1 MLGRRQI
8 CSALALV
15 LVLGLGGGLASAEDG
30 PAPAETLLLQQPTV
44 SAKHVAFVYAQD
56 LWIADRAGGDARR
69 LTSHVGQEATPRF
82 SPDGK
87 WVAFTGHYEGNM
99 DVYAIH
105 IDGGAPRRLTWHPGT
120 DVAKGWHPDGKRVLF
135 GSRRAGGTPVERLY
149 HVPLEGGMPRRLV
162 LPRTAHAQWNAD
174 ATFLAYTP
182 VRDAFRTWKRYRG
195 GRTTSI
201 WVYDPKTH
209 DVEVVPHV
217 NASDTWP
224 CWVGNT
230 LYFGSDRKGMM
241 DLYSWKQGDK
251 KVESITDF
259 DTFGIQ
265 HLSSGAGVLAFARG
279 GALHILDPKVGEI
292 ERLRIRC
299 QTDGLYRN
307 PKWKTARGAVRHAAI
322 SPNGKRAVFEA
333 RGEIITVPRE
343 HGPSRNLTDS
353 PGAHDRDPA
362 WSPDGTQVAWFS
374 DASGEYQL
382 HLRDR
387 LGRKP
392 AKTFDLGG
400 APFYYDPTW
409 SPDGKHLIFS
419 DKGNRLAY
427 ITLETG
433 KVTPIATTQGALS
446 AWRPFGVWSPDSKW
460 IAFERKDP
468 NTTYNG
474 VALYELATDTV
485 TRLTDSFGNADSPA
499 FSTKGKYL
507 FFRASVDSGPR
518 SFGLDM
524 STSAAKRSSS
534 SLYVAVLSKKTPNP
548 MAARSDEETPKKDD
562 EKKKKDADKSKGDKK
577 DADKKGADKKGGEEK
592 PDDAKDE
599 KKKDAP
605 PLIDLEGLDQRIL
618 ALPAPSGTYWGLA
631 CVGKKLLYLDQGQ
644 GGPGKLMSF
653 DFDSRKPKSLA
664 TGVNGV
670 EVAHG
675 GKHLLVRFGSTWAI
689 TNDSGGARKN
699 LGINGVR
706 LRVEP
711 ALEWPQILRETWRIQ
726 RDFFYDPQM
735 HGVDWDAMWERW
747 SAFLPHVRHRAELS
761 LLQMEMM
768 GELACG
774 HQYVNGGD
782 MPKGPGATPV
792 GLLGADFDRHA
803 GHYRI
808 KRIYSGQ
815 NWNPGMRAPLT
826 EPGVDVQV
834 GDHILAVNGR
844 ELKAGENL
852 YAAFEATANQPVEL
866 TLAVDPDKAEEKP
879 RTTTVVPVSSDGS
892 LRRAAWIEGNR
903 KRVEELSGG
912 RLAYIYM
919 PDTGGRGMRAFDRD
933 YYSQLDRE
941 GLVLDERYN
950 GGGKVADYVVSV
962 LGRKVICFWMNREG
976 WLGRT
981 PFGTLDGPKVMVI
994 NERAGSG
1001 GDAMPWMFKQ
1011 LGIGTTVG
1019 TRTWGGLVGISGYPP
1034 LMDGGSVTA
1043 ANFGIM
1049 DRDGNWVVENVGV
1062 APDVEVI
1069 EYPKAIIEGGDPQ
1082 LERAVE
1088 IALEQLKDHK
1098 KQALPTYKPPTKR

>member
-1 MLGRRQI
+1 MLRR
-8 CSALALV
+8 AHRPLALV
-15 LVLGLGGGLASAEDG
+15 AALILTLSGGVASTETEGTLD
-30 PAPAETLLLQQPTV
+30 ETLLLQQPTV
-44 SAKHVAFVYAQD
+44 SETHVAFVYAQD

-87 WVAFTGHYEGNM
+87 WIAFTGHYEGNM
-99 DVYAIH
+99 DVYAIPV
-105 IDGGAPRRLTWHPGT
+105 DGGAPRRLTWHPGT

-135 GSRRAGGTPVERLY
+135 GSRRAGGAPVERLY
-149 HVPLEGGMPRRLV
+149 HVALDGGMPQPMA
-162 LPRTAHAQWNAD
+162 LPRTAHAQWND
-174 ATFLAYTP
+174 AGTHLAYTP
-182 VRDAFRTWKRYRG
+182 IRDAFRTWKRYRG
-195 GRTTSI
+195 GRLSQV

-209 DVEVVPHV
+209 EVEVLPRE

-224 CWVGNT
+224 CWVGDT
-230 LYFGSDRKGMM
+230 LYFASDRKGIM
-241 DLYSWKQGDK
+241 DLYSWKPGDK
-251 KVESITDF
+251 EVESITDF
-259 DTFGIQ
+259 DTFGLM
-265 HLSSGAGVLAFARG
+265 HLSSGGGVLTFARG

-299 QTDGLYRN
+299 PADGLQRN
-307 PKWKTARGAVRHAAI
+307 PKWRTARGSVRSGSI
-322 SPNGKRAVFEA
+322 SPSGKRAVFEA

-343 HGPSRNLTDS
+343 HGAARNLTDS
-353 PGAHDRDPA
+353 PGIHDRDPA
-362 WSPDGTQVAWFS
+362 WSPDGSSIAWFS

-382 HLRDR
+382 HVRDR

-392 AKTFDLGG
+392 AKAYELGG

-409 SPDGKHLIFS
+409 SPDGKHIIFS

-427 ITLETG
+427 VTLKTG
-433 KVTPIATTQGALS
+433 KVATIATTQGSLS

-474 VALYELATDTV
+474 VSLFEVATGKV
-485 TRLTDSFGNADSPA
+485 TPLTDSFGNADSPA
-499 FSTKGKYL
+499 FSPKGKYL

-524 STSAAKRSSS
+524 STSAARSSS
-534 SLYVAVLSKKTPNP
+534 SNLYVAVLSKKTPNP
-548 MAARSDEETPKKDD
+548 MAARSDDETPKKD
-562 EKKKKDADKSKGDKK
+562 KKKD
-577 DADKKGADKKGGEEK
+577 
-592 PDDAKDE
+592 DAKKKSDDKEKDEDDKDGE
-599 KKKDAP
+599 KKKDEDKKEEKEKP
-605 PLIDLEGLDQRIL
+605 PLIDIDGLDQRIL
-618 ALPAPSGTYWGLA
+618 ALPTPSGTYWGLA
-631 CVGKKLLYLDQGQ
+631 CIGKKLVYLDQGN
-644 GGPGKLMSF
+644 GGKLMSF
-653 DFDSRKPKSLA
+653 DFDSRKPKAGPS
-664 TGVNGV
+664 GVRSI

-675 GKHLLVRFGSTWAI
+675 GKHLLLRIGSAWAI

-699 LGINGVR
+699 LGIDKVR
-706 LRVEP
+706 MRVEP
-711 ALEWPQILRETWRIQ
+711 AEEWPQILRETWRIQ
-726 RDFFYDPQM
+726 RDFFYDPKM

-747 SAFLPHVRHRAELS
+747 SAFLPHVRHRAELT

-774 HQYVNGGD
+774 HQYVSGGD
-782 MPKGPGATPV
+782 IPKAPSATPV
-792 GLLGADFDRHA
+792 GLLGADFDTNA
-803 GHYRI
+803 GRYRVA
-808 KRIYSGQ
+808 RIYTGQ

-826 EPGVDVQV
+826 APGVDANV

-844 ELKAGENL
+844 ELRAGENL
-852 YAAFEATANQPVEL
+852 YEAFEGTANQPVEL
-866 TLAVDPDKAEEKP
+866 TLAADPEKEDEKP
-879 RTTTVVPVSSDGS
+879 RTTIVVPLSNDGS
-892 LRRAAWIEGNR
+892 LRRAAWIEANR
-903 KRVEELSGG
+903 KRVEELSDG

-933 YYSQLDRE
+933 YYSQLDKE

-962 LGRKVICFWMNREG
+962 LGREVICYWMNREG
-976 WLGRT
+976 WLART

-994 NERAGSG
+994 NEQAGSG

-1011 LGIGTTVG
+1011 LGLGTTVG

-1034 LMDGGSVTA
+1034 LMDGGRVTA

-1049 DRDGNWVVENVGV
+1049 DRDGSWVVENVGV

-1082 LERAVE
+1082 LEKAVE
-1088 IALEQLKDHK
+1088 IALEQLKDYK
-1098 KQALPTYKPPTKR
+1098 KNPLPTYKPPAKR